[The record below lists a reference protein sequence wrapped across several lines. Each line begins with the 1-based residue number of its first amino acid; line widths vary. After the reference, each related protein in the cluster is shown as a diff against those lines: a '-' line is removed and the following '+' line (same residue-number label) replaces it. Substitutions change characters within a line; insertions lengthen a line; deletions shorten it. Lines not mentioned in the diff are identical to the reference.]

1 MLSDYDKICI
11 QGIASQIGLS
21 TQKVQRFYE
30 KNHKNV
36 EDTLRE
42 IQEKIN
48 NGSIDYIGAKGGVVY
63 GNIGN
68 SSTIYGMD
76 KFNTPRG
83 HGFAAE
89 RINHLFDKITTADF
103 TGKVNL
109 VGEDIDPQT
118 GKIIK
123 NGADRIVNGVQIQT
137 KYCATGAKCIAEC
150 FEGGK
155 FRYIGVDGKPMKIEV
170 PSDKYE
176 SAVSAMET
184 RIRRGEVQGV
194 SDPKQAE
201 KIVKKGSFTYEQAK
215 NVAKFGTVESIIFDA
230 VNGAIISTNA
240 MGISAALVFAMSIWN
255 GEKFEIAV
263 KNAAY
268 EGIKVGGVTFV
279 TAILSSQ
286 LARTGINSMLVGT
299 SDTLV
304 KLMGPKAS
312 AALVNAFRSGNNI
325 YGAAAMKST
334 SKMLRGNMITGTISV
349 VVLSSA
355 DIVDIFRGRISGA
368 QLFKNITNT
377 ATTVAGGSIGWVGG
391 TTIGLIVP
399 GVGSVMGGIVG
410 SIVGG
415 SVSGKVSKKILNNF
429 IEDDAEKMVVI
440 IQKVF
445 EQLAF
450 DYLLNKEEA
459 EHIVDKLKEKLT
471 GGVLK
476 DMFAS
481 NSKEEFAY
489 QLLIEDVE
497 SEVRLRK
504 RISLPSDSIMMKEIQ
519 LILERMQ

>member
-1 MLSDYDKICI
+1 
-11 QGIASQIGLS
+11 
-21 TQKVQRFYE
+21 
-30 KNHKNV
+30 
-36 EDTLRE
+36 
-42 IQEKIN
+42 
-48 NGSIDYIGAKGGVVY
+48 
-63 GNIGN
+63 
-68 SSTIYGMD
+68 
-76 KFNTPRG
+76 
-83 HGFAAE
+83 
-89 RINHLFDKITTADF
+89 
-103 TGKVNL
+103 
-109 VGEDIDPQT
+109 
-118 GKIIK
+118 
-123 NGADRIVNGVQIQT
+123 
-137 KYCATGAKCIAEC
+137 
-150 FEGGK
+150 
-155 FRYIGVDGKPMKIEV
+155 MKIEV